1 MGKYKDAK
9 RLLLV
14 AAVEFS
20 LIIQNSFKTGSKV
33 QNLNLESKLTDDSG
47 SYVQIGQEF
56 KTVLCLESIKS

>member
-33 QNLNLESKLTDDSG
+33 QNLNLESKLMDDSE
-47 SYVQIGQEF
+47 SKVQIGQDFED
-56 KTVLCLESIKS
+56 VL